1 MAKKKSLEDEITS
14 FVEVLDF
21 DKLTVFLKDVM
32 PLFELFN
39 VDDDNDWVANE
50 VGAENER
57 NVRLIRVVYLLSR
70 IADFHAGRLCAI
82 NVHHK
87 GLWKKLEESRSN

>member
-1 MAKKKSLEDEITS
+1 MAKKRSIEEDITA
-14 FVEVLDF
+14 FIEQWDF
-21 DKLTVFLKDVM
+21 DRLTMFLRDVM

-57 NVRLIRVVYLLSR
+57 NVRLIRVVYLMSR
-70 IADFHAGRLCAI
+70 IADMHAGKLCAI
-82 NVHHK
+82 NVHFK
-87 GLWKKLEESRSN
+87 GLYKKLEESRV